1 MERGKER
8 GWGEGGRKRGSLL
21 NSTKLKGVTVPEVVS
36 LRDGVLLK
44 HSIKSRKGVMWFT
57 SFF

>member
-1 MERGKER
+1 M
-8 GWGEGGRKRGSLL
+8 
-21 NSTKLKGVTVPEVVS
+21 NDTKLKRVSVPEVVTLS
-36 LRDGVLLK
+36 DAVLLK